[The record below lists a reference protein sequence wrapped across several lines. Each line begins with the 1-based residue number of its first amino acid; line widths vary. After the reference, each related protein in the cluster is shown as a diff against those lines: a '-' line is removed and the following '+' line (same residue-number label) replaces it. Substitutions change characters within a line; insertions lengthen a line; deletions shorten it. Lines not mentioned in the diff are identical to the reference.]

1 MARLSAFR
9 VGHCSHPSCM
19 VLKGSG
25 LASRCFP
32 SRAYLIDSGAGL
44 WLWDTGYA
52 GRFGEAVSRGI
63 YRLYGWV
70 TPVQF
75 EAHESLHG
83 QLRAHGVD
91 PADIQT
97 LVLSHFHAD
106 HIAGMRDFP
115 NARLLC
121 AASGWNAVRRLSG
134 FGAVRQAFVPELMA
148 PDVEA
153 RLAFIEAWPQ
163 TPLPAALHPFTTGRD
178 VSGTGEIYIVDL
190 PGHAVGHIGAFI
202 RTDDGWTLLASD
214 SAWVPESFQQLRG
227 PSELSFII
235 QHNRA
240 AYYDTLARLHALH
253 KSGNA
258 AIRITHEDTADY
270 LPVAAP

>member
-1 MARLSAFR
+1 MAKLTAFR

-32 SRAYLIDSGAGL
+32 SRAYLLETSAGL

-52 GRFGEAVSRGI
+52 SRFGEAVSKGV

-70 TPVQF
+70 TPVYF

-83 QLRAHGVD
+83 QLKAAGVD
-91 PADIQT
+91 PADIHT

-121 AASGWNAVRRLSG
+121 AASGWNVVRKLSG
-134 FGAVRQAFVPELMA
+134 LGAVRQAFVPELMA
-148 PDVEA
+148 PDIEA
-153 RLAFIEAWPQ
+153 RLAFIEAWPE
-163 TPLPAALHPFTTGRD
+163 TALPAALHPFTTGRD
-178 VSGTGEIYIVDL
+178 VTGTGDIYIVEL

-202 RTDDGWTLLASD
+202 REDRGWTLLASD
-214 SAWVPESFQQLRG
+214 AAWVPESFQQMRG

-235 QHNRA
+235 QHNRSD
-240 AYYDTLARLHALH
+240 YYATLARLHALH
-253 KSGNA
+253 QSGNA

-270 LPVAAP
+270 LPVALP